1 MLSFTTCILQE
12 LNLLFRKFALNLKF
26 CGLRVHDLSLS
37 CWGVWYDELELL
49 QTCSEQVFTYRIF
62 IFQNFKMKSSSV
74 MKYSYQSHM
83 HEAYKE
89 TIHLHAVCLILSFA
103 KFSDPF
109 EFLVMLSWSRI
120 TYTPLPLAKSST
132 PEDSM
137 SIPSTL
143 PYSFYAPH
151 SIGISSK
158 FFSKKGMSYEFKKKW
173 WHMKAHEK
181 MDTWRSMEVE
191 HD

>member
-1 MLSFTTCILQE
+1 
-12 LNLLFRKFALNLKF
+12 
-26 CGLRVHDLSLS
+26 
-37 CWGVWYDELELL
+37 
-49 QTCSEQVFTYRIF
+49 
-62 IFQNFKMKSSSV
+62 
-74 MKYSYQSHM
+74 M
-83 HEAYKE
+83 HEADKE
-89 TIHLHAVCLILSFA
+89 TIHLHAACIILNFA

-151 SIGISSK
+151 SIGISPK
-158 FFSKKGMSYEFKKKW
+158 FFSKKGMSYEFKKKMMAHESPW
-173 WHMKAHEK
+173 KNGHMKIYGSRTWLAMPKIIRRERPYMEHFILAFHSIHHISIHMHFSIMVVWLDYSFGFDLWLCKIFETSMPRFSPYHELYK
-181 MDTWRSMEVE
+181 KPF
-191 HD
+191 

>member
-1 MLSFTTCILQE
+1 MNSCSVLISSSCDVYNLYSSRTE
-12 LNLLFRKFALNLKF
+12 LVGLKKFALNLKF

-83 HEAYKE
+83 HEADKE
-89 TIHLHAVCLILSFA
+89 TIHLHAACIILNFA

-132 PEDSM
+132 PEDSIF
-137 SIPSTL
+137 IPSTL
-143 PYSFYAPH
+143 SYS
-151 SIGISSK
+151 
-158 FFSKKGMSYEFKKKW
+158 
-173 WHMKAHEK
+173 
-181 MDTWRSMEVE
+181 
-191 HD
+191 

>member
-1 MLSFTTCILQE
+1 
-12 LNLLFRKFALNLKF
+12 
-26 CGLRVHDLSLS
+26 
-37 CWGVWYDELELL
+37 
-49 QTCSEQVFTYRIF
+49 
-62 IFQNFKMKSSSV
+62 
-74 MKYSYQSHM
+74 M
-83 HEAYKE
+83 HEADKE
-89 TIHLHAVCLILSFA
+89 TIHLHAACIILSFA

-158 FFSKKGMSYEFKKKW
+158 FFSKKGMSYEFKKKMMAHESPW
-173 WHMKAHEK
+173 KNGHMKVHGSR
-181 MDTWRSMEVE
+181 TWLAMPKIIRRERLYMEHLTLAFPSTTYPRTCTSRSWLYDLFTLLGSIFGFAKYLKQVCLAFLPSISSTLAFLE
-191 HD
+191 